1 MRRRDF
7 LRISVM
13 VVFSN
18 TEREPRRALVVRTE
32 GLECWN
38 PAAPAIGLN
47 SVRMDGNTNKQL
59 RISKGMQE
67 RRYKGIR
74 ALLKLNAASEILM

>member
-7 LRISVM
+7 LRMSVI

-18 TEREPRRALVVRTE
+18 TERDPRRALVVRTE

-47 SVRMDGNTNKQL
+47 SVRMNGSTNKQL
-59 RISKGMQE
+59 RISE
-67 RRYKGIR
+67 RTTEHLYKGTR
-74 ALLKLNAASEILM
+74 KLLNLTQFLK

>member
-1 MRRRDF
+1 M
-7 LRISVM
+7 SVI

-47 SVRMDGNTNKQL
+47 SVRMNGITDKQSS
-59 RISKGMQE
+59 ISKGTME
-67 RRYKGIR
+67 RRFKGVR
-74 ALLKLNAASEILM
+74 KPFELNAASEITGKG